1 MTKGFLYME
10 KAYYS
15 AARYHFE
22 EVRKRQFS
30 SGKYYMILYVS
41 KGNGH
46 FLIDEEWR
54 FCSTEDMILLKP
66 GEKTSFRA
74 RSDKHQLELLQLRIL
89 PEFLAE
95 LSDERTNLLASF
107 QFAPQ
112 NIAVVRARSNLS
124 MLIKNITLTLLDMP
138 QDSTEFGHELYERNL
153 ISMGLILFIRSCIDA
168 DKVHRSHN
176 RKNLLMDDIFRY
188 IHQHLT
194 ENLTLEQLEKEF
206 FISRYHICR
215 EFKRT
220 TGQTPHAYIVKSRLD
235 LCRKLIE
242 QGKPIREVYA
252 LGGFGGYNHFFRAFK
267 KEYHMTPGEYYK
279 SLKAD

>member
-1 MTKGFLYME
+1 ME
-10 KAYYS
+10 KNSYS
-15 AARYHFE
+15 TSRYTFE
-22 EVRKRQFS
+22 AGSKKQFS

-41 KGNGH
+41 KGTGH
-46 FLIDEEWR
+46 AFIDNEWR
-54 FCSTEDMILLKP
+54 FCSTEDMLLLKP
-66 GEKTSFRA
+66 GEKTAFRA
-74 RSDKHQLELLQLRIL
+74 RGDRYQTELLQLRIL

-95 LSDERTNLLASF
+95 LSDEKTNLLASF

-112 NIAVVRARSNLS
+112 NIAVIRARSNLS
-124 MLIKNITLTLLDMP
+124 MLIKNITLTLLDMTR
-138 QDSTEFGHELYERNL
+138 DSSEFGHELYERNL
-153 ISMGLILFIRSCIDA
+153 ISMGLVLFIRSCIEA
-168 DKVHRSHN
+168 DKVHKSHN
-176 RKNLLMDDIFRY
+176 RKNLLMDDLFRY

-194 ENLTLEQLEKEF
+194 EDLTLEQLEKEF

-220 TGQTPHAYIVKSRLD
+220 TGQTPHAYIVKARLD
-235 LCRKLIE
+235 LCRKYIE

-267 KEYHMTPGEYYK
+267 KEYHMTPGEYYQ

>member
-1 MTKGFLYME
+1 ME
-10 KAYYS
+10 KKSYFTSRYVFD
-15 AARYHFE
+15 AAG
-22 EVRKRQFS
+22 KKQFS

-41 KGNGH
+41 KGTGH
-46 FLIDEEWR
+46 LQINDEWR
-54 FCSTEDMILLKP
+54 FCSTEDMVLLKP
-66 GEKTSFRA
+66 GEKTIFRSRA
-74 RSDKHQLELLQLRIL
+74 DRYPLELLQLRLL
-89 PEFLAE
+89 PEFLTE
-95 LSDERTNLLASF
+95 LSDEKTNLLASF

-112 NIAVVRARSNLS
+112 SIAVIRARSNLS
-124 MLIKNITLTLLDMP
+124 MLIKNITLTLLDMT
-138 QDSTEFGHELYERNL
+138 QDSNEFGHDLYERNL
-153 ISMGLILFIRSCIDA
+153 ISMGLVLFIRSCIEA

-176 RKNLLMDDIFRY
+176 RKNLLMDDLFRY

-194 ENLTLEQLEKEF
+194 EDLTLEQLEKEF

-220 TGQTPHAYIVKSRLD
+220 TGQTPHAYIVKARLD
-235 LCRKLIE
+235 LCRKYIE

-267 KEYHMTPGEYYK
+267 KEYNMTPGEYYQ

>member
-1 MTKGFLYME
+1 ME
-10 KAYYS
+10 KTSYS
-15 AARYHFE
+15 AARHCMNDTA
-22 EVRKRQFS
+22 KKQFS
-30 SGKYYMILYVS
+30 SGKYYVILYVS
-41 KGNGH
+41 KGTGY
-46 FLIDEEWR
+46 FFIDNEWR
-54 FCSTEDMILLKP
+54 LCGTEDMILLKP

-74 RSDKHQLELLQLRIL
+74 RGEQYHPELLQLRVL

-95 LSDERTNLLASF
+95 LSDEKTDLLASF

-112 NIAVVRARSNLS
+112 NIAVVHARSNLS
-124 MLIKNITLTLLDMP
+124 MLIKSVITKLLDMP
-138 QDSTEFGHELYERNL
+138 SDSTEYGHELYERNL
-153 ISMGLILFIRSCIDA
+153 ISMGLVLFIRSCIDS

-176 RKNLLMDDIFRY
+176 RKNLLMDDLFRY
-188 IHQHLT
+188 IHLHLT
-194 ENLTLEQLEKEF
+194 EDLTLEQLEKEF

-220 TGQTPHAYIVKSRLD
+220 TGQTLHAYIVKSRLD
-235 LCRKLIE
+235 LCRQYIE

-279 SLKAD
+279 SLKIDK

>member
-1 MTKGFLYME
+1 ME
-10 KAYYS
+10 KNSYS
-15 AARYHFE
+15 ATRYSFSE
-22 EVRKRQFS
+22 AGKRQFS

-41 KGNGH
+41 KGTGH
-46 FLIDEEWR
+46 FQIDREWR

-66 GEKTSFRA
+66 SEKTSFRS
-74 RSDKHQLELLQLRIL
+74 RGDRYPLELLELRVL

-95 LSDERTNLLASF
+95 LSDEKTNLLASF

-112 NIAVVRARSNLS
+112 SIAVVRARSNLS

-138 QDSTEFGHELYERNL
+138 QDSNEFGHELYERNL
-153 ISMGLILFIRSCIDA
+153 ISMGLVLFIRSCIDA

-194 ENLTLEQLEKEF
+194 EDLTLEQLEKEF

-220 TGQTPHAYIVKSRLD
+220 TGQTPHAYIVKARLD
-235 LCRKLIE
+235 LCRKYIE

-267 KEYHMTPGEYYK
+267 KEYNMTPGEYYK
-279 SLKAD
+279 SLKIE

>member
-1 MTKGFLYME
+1 ME
-10 KAYYS
+10 KASYS
-15 AARYHFE
+15 VARFAFSKAG
-22 EVRKRQFS
+22 KRQFS
-30 SGKYYMILYVS
+30 SGKYYMILYIS
-41 KGNGH
+41 KGAGH
-46 FLIDEEWR
+46 FLVDDDWR

-74 RSDKHQLELLQLRIL
+74 RGDRYQLELLQFRIL

-95 LSDERTNLLASF
+95 LSDAKTNLLASF

-112 NIAVVRARSNLS
+112 NITVVRAKSNLS
-124 MLIKNITLTLLDMP
+124 MLIKNITLTLLDITKNA
-138 QDSTEFGHELYERNL
+138 DEFGHDLYERNL
-153 ISMGLILFIRSCIDA
+153 ISMGLVLFIRSCIDA
-168 DKVHRSHN
+168 DKVHKSHN

-194 ENLTLEQLEKEF
+194 EELTLEQLEKEF

-220 TGQTPHAYIVKSRLD
+220 TGQTPHAYIVKARLD
-235 LCRKLIE
+235 LCRKYIE

-267 KEYHMTPGEYYK
+267 KEYNMTPGDYYK
-279 SLKAD
+279 SLKNTNNL

>member
-1 MTKGFLYME
+1 ME
-10 KAYYS
+10 KASYS
-15 AARYHFE
+15 ATRYTFSKAG
-22 EVRKRQFS
+22 KRQFS

-41 KGNGH
+41 KGTGH
-46 FLIDEEWR
+46 FLFENEWR

-74 RSDKHQLELLQLRIL
+74 RGDLYQLELLQLRVL
-89 PEFLAE
+89 PEFLTE
-95 LSDERTNLLASF
+95 LSDEKTNLLASF

-124 MLIKNITLTLLDMP
+124 MLVKNITLTLLDMP
-138 QDSTEFGHELYERNL
+138 QDSNEYGHELYERNL
-153 ISMGLILFIRSCIDA
+153 ISMGLVLFIRSCIDA

-194 ENLTLEQLEKEF
+194 EDLTLEQLEKEF

-220 TGQTPHAYIVKSRLD
+220 TGQTPHAYIVKARLD
-235 LCRKLIE
+235 LCRKYIE

-267 KEYHMTPGEYYK
+267 KEYNMTPVEYYK
-279 SLKAD
+279 SLKPD

>member
-1 MTKGFLYME
+1 ME
-10 KAYYS
+10 KVSYS
-15 AARYHFE
+15 AARYTFE
-22 EVRKRQFS
+22 KDSKRQFT

-41 KGNGH
+41 KGTGH
-46 FLIDEEWR
+46 FLIDKEWR

-74 RSDKHQLELLQLRIL
+74 RGDRYQLELLQLRVL
-89 PEFLAE
+89 PEFLEE
-95 LSDERTNLLASF
+95 LSDETTDLLASF

-112 NIAVVRARSNLS
+112 SIAIIRAKSNLS

-138 QDSTEFGHELYERNL
+138 QDTKEFGHELYEKNL

-168 DKVHRSHN
+168 DKVHKSHN

-194 ENLTLEQLEKEF
+194 EDLTLEQMEKEF

-220 TGQTPHAYIVKSRLD
+220 TGQTPHAYIVKARLD
-235 LCRKLIE
+235 LCRKYIE

-267 KEYHMTPGEYYK
+267 KEYHMTPGEYYQ

>member
-1 MTKGFLYME
+1 ME
-10 KAYYS
+10 KGSYFAD
-15 AARYHFE
+15 RYNIE
-22 EVRKRQFS
+22 NTGKKQFS

-41 KGNGH
+41 KGTGH
-46 FLIDEEWR
+46 FLVDGEWR
-54 FCSTEDMILLKP
+54 FCSTDDMILLKP
-66 GEKTSFRA
+66 GERTSFRA
-74 RSDKHQLELLQLRIL
+74 RGEKHQLELLQLCVL

-95 LSDERTNLLASF
+95 LSDEKTNLPASF
-107 QFAPQ
+107 QFAPH
-112 NIAVVRARSNLS
+112 NIALIRARSNLS
-124 MLIKNITLTLLDMP
+124 MLIKNITLTLLVMS
-138 QDSTEFGHELYERNL
+138 QEAKEFGHELYERNL

-194 ENLTLEQLEKEF
+194 EDLTLEQLEKEF

-220 TGQTPHAYIVKSRLD
+220 TGQTPHAYIVKARLD

>member
-1 MTKGFLYME
+1 ME
-10 KAYYS
+10 KKSYFTSRYVFD
-15 AARYHFE
+15 AAG
-22 EVRKRQFS
+22 KKQFS

-41 KGNGH
+41 KGTGH
-46 FLIDEEWR
+46 LQINDEWR
-54 FCSTEDMILLKP
+54 FCSTEDMVLLKP
-66 GEKTSFRA
+66 GEKTIFRS
-74 RSDKHQLELLQLRIL
+74 RTDRYPLELLQLRLL

-95 LSDERTNLLASF
+95 LSDEKTNLLASF

-112 NIAVVRARSNLS
+112 SIAVIRARSNLS
-124 MLIKNITLTLLDMP
+124 MLIKNITLTLLDMT
-138 QDSTEFGHELYERNL
+138 QDSNEFGHDLYERNL
-153 ISMGLILFIRSCIDA
+153 ISMGLVLFIRSCIEA

-176 RKNLLMDDIFRY
+176 RKNLLMDDLFRY

-194 ENLTLEQLEKEF
+194 EDLTLEQLEKEF

-220 TGQTPHAYIVKSRLD
+220 TGQTPHAYIVKARLD
-235 LCRKLIE
+235 LCRKYIE

-267 KEYHMTPGEYYK
+267 KEYQMTPGEYYQ
-279 SLKAD
+279 SLKVD

>member
-1 MTKGFLYME
+1 ME
-10 KAYYS
+10 KRYYS
-15 AARYHFE
+15 TSRYTFDDAG
-22 EVRKRQFS
+22 KKQFS

-41 KGNGH
+41 KGTGH
-46 FLIDEEWR
+46 FQLDGDWR

-66 GEKTSFRA
+66 GEKTSFRT
-74 RSDKHQLELLQLRIL
+74 RGDRHQLELLQLRIL

-95 LSDERTNLLASF
+95 LSDEKTNLLASF

-112 NIAVVRARSNLS
+112 NITVVRAKSNLS
-124 MLIKNITLTLLDMP
+124 MLIKNITLTLLDMS
-138 QDSTEFGHELYERNL
+138 QDTTEFGHELYERNL
-153 ISMGLILFIRSCIDA
+153 VSMGLVLFIRSCIDA
-168 DKVHRSHN
+168 DIVHRSHN

-194 ENLTLEQLEKEF
+194 EDLTLEQLEKEF

-220 TGQTPHAYIVKSRLD
+220 TGQTPHAYIVKARLD
-235 LCRKLIE
+235 LCRKYIE

-267 KEYHMTPGEYYK
+267 KEYNMTPGEYYQ
-279 SLKAD
+279 SLKVD

>member
-1 MTKGFLYME
+1 ME
-10 KAYYS
+10 KKSYS
-15 AARYHFE
+15 TSRYTFDTAG
-22 EVRKRQFS
+22 KKQFS

-41 KGNGH
+41 KGTGH
-46 FLIDEEWR
+46 LLIDDEWR

-74 RSDKHQLELLQLRIL
+74 RGDRYQLELLQLRIL

-95 LSDERTNLLASF
+95 LSDEKTNLLASF

-112 NIAVVRARSNLS
+112 NISIIRARSNLS
-124 MLIKNITLTLLDMP
+124 MLIKNITLTLLDMTR
-138 QDSTEFGHELYERNL
+138 DTNEFGYELYERNL
-153 ISMGLILFIRSCIDA
+153 ISMGLVLFIRSCIEA

-194 ENLTLEQLEKEF
+194 EDLTLEQLEKEF
-206 FISRYHICR
+206 FVSRYHICR

-220 TGQTPHAYIVKSRLD
+220 TGQTPHAYIVKARLD
-235 LCRKLIE
+235 LCRKYIE

-267 KEYHMTPGEYYK
+267 KEYNMTPGEYYQ

>member
-1 MTKGFLYME
+1 ME
-10 KAYYS
+10 KKSYFTSRYVFD
-15 AARYHFE
+15 AAG
-22 EVRKRQFS
+22 KKQFS

-41 KGNGH
+41 KGTGH
-46 FLIDEEWR
+46 LQINDEWR
-54 FCSTEDMILLKP
+54 FCSTEDMVLLKP
-66 GEKTSFRA
+66 GEKTIFRS
-74 RSDKHQLELLQLRIL
+74 RTDRYPLELLQLRLL

-95 LSDERTNLLASF
+95 LSDEKTNLLASF

-112 NIAVVRARSNLS
+112 SIAVIRARSNLS
-124 MLIKNITLTLLDMP
+124 MLIKNITLTLLDMT
-138 QDSTEFGHELYERNL
+138 QDSNEFGHDLYERNL
-153 ISMGLILFIRSCIDA
+153 ISMGLVLFIRSCIEA

-176 RKNLLMDDIFRY
+176 RKNLLMDDLFRY

-194 ENLTLEQLEKEF
+194 EDLTLEQLEKEF

-220 TGQTPHAYIVKSRLD
+220 TGQTPHAYIVKARLD
-235 LCRKLIE
+235 LCRKYIE

-267 KEYHMTPGEYYK
+267 KEYNMTPGEYYQ

>member
-1 MTKGFLYME
+1 ME
-10 KAYYS
+10 KASYS
-15 AARYHFE
+15 ATRYTFE
-22 EVRKRQFS
+22 EAGKQQFS

-41 KGNGH
+41 KGTGH
-46 FLIDEEWR
+46 FMIDGEWR
-54 FCSTEDMILLKP
+54 FYSTEDVILLKP

-74 RSDKHQLELLQLRIL
+74 RGDRYQLELLQVRVL
-89 PEFLAE
+89 PEFLEE
-95 LSDERTNLLASF
+95 LSDEKTDLLASF

-112 NIAVVRARSNLS
+112 NITVVRAKSNLS
-124 MLIKNITLTLLDMP
+124 MLIKNIILTLLDMP
-138 QDSTEFGHELYERNL
+138 QNEKEFGHELYERNL
-153 ISMGLILFIRSCIDA
+153 ISMGLVLFIRSCIDS
-168 DKVHRSHN
+168 DKVHKSHN

-194 ENLTLEQLEKEF
+194 EDLTLEQLEKEF

-220 TGQTPHAYIVKSRLD
+220 TGQTPHAYIVKARLD
-235 LCRKLIE
+235 LCRKYIE

-267 KEYHMTPGEYYK
+267 KEYHMTPVEYYK
-279 SLKAD
+279 SLKVD